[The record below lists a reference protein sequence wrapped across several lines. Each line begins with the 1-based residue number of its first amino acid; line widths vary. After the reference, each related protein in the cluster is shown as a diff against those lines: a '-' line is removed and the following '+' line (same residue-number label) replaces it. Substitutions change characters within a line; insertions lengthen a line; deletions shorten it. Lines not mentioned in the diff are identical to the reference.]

1 MAELD
6 LDQDGGGGG
15 KLATKKLIIIIVA
28 GLLLLSAGGA
38 GVYFFMKG
46 SSNESHE
53 ESSDEPKAHKKAANM
68 TLYFDMSKALIV
80 DFPKG
85 SPMEI
90 VQIATSFVV
99 ADQETAD
106 ALKKIEPVL
115 RNNLLLIIGSQSADS
130 LATTAGKELLR
141 KAMLD
146 DVTATLYKLKI
157 HGEVLEVLFTSF
169 IMQ

>member
-1 MAELD
+1 
-6 LDQDGGGGG
+6 
-15 KLATKKLIIIIVA
+15 
-28 GLLLLSAGGA
+28 
-38 GVYFFMKG
+38 MKG
-46 SSNESHE
+46 DPNAPHE
-53 ESSDEPKAHKKAANM
+53 ASTDEPKAHKKPTNV
-68 TLYFDMSKALIV
+68 TLYFDMSKPLIV

-106 ALKKIEPVL
+106 ALKKIEPIL

-130 LATTAGKELLR
+130 LATTAGKETLR